1 MNFMLLE
8 VRKFSPGSNRELNQL
23 RSLDVW
29 DEISVATHPD
39 EWTGRRGARLS
50 ICEYSHTSLSSKWL
64 FNSVRIAPLKLLAQT
79 LNIPVHTIPHTKS
92 NFKTWKV
99 TAAII
104 LGA

>member
-1 MNFMLLE
+1 MLLE

-50 ICEYSHTSLSSKWL
+50 ICEYSHVIFIQMAVQFRS
-64 FNSVRIAPLKLLAQT
+64 NS
-79 LNIPVHTIPHTKS
+79 
-92 NFKTWKV
+92 
-99 TAAII
+99 TAEIV
-104 LGA
+104 GANSRYPCAHHPSHKIEL